1 MENDYYDYINILA
14 FLGLYKYENK
24 TGIKVDILTDFRNR
38 ATNIMGDA
46 IEVNRD
52 EELRKIKDFVRRYSE
67 YFEINDDIVKLKDN
81 ISYQHLASLEKEVR
95 EKEEIDEE
103 ISSIVDDPN
112 LLAVL
117 GVYTIRE
124 IIIDYLKLERELE
137 NNYKLLFTKKDNLS
151 LRNKIAKLLRTR
163 AAFLIQIHMLPEYS
177 AGALMKVVCDLAGG
191 DSLYYDI
198 DPLNMDLYMQS
209 DYYSLDEDSLEN
221 IENMLYDTCQYSIF
235 GGSKQDL
242 SSFKLLDE
250 VSKIYF
256 IDKFPDK
263 EDSDN
268 LDFNPYMLIS
278 SKEKRDYLEDRLFYL
293 TYLDKLSKYIS
304 KYGYSNDLVMAYKR
318 LLYSLDNL
326 SDKLYIDGN
335 LEKALDKAKD
345 IEIDE
350 ESFIGLHDEIL
361 FMADE
366 IFQVDV
372 NEYTIRKLLMLATYY
387 EITKNEDL
395 FYIINNYQYHNNYKW
410 FSEIIF
416 VDGKNKDYTK
426 KL

>member
-24 TGIKVDILTDFRNR
+24 TCIKVDILTDFRNR

-81 ISYQHLASLEKEVR
+81 ISYQHLANLEKEVR

-163 AAFLIQIHMLPEYS
+163 TAFLIQIHMLPEYS

-198 DPLNMDLYMQS
+198 DPINMDLYMQS

-256 IDKFPDK
+256 IDKFLDK
-263 EDSDN
+263 EDCDN
-268 LDFNPYMLIS
+268 LDFNPYMFIS

-416 VDGKNKDYTK
+416 GDGKNKDYTR

>member
-24 TGIKVDILTDFRNR
+24 TCIKVDILTDFRNR

-52 EELRKIKDFVRRYSE
+52 EELRKIKDFVRRYSD
-67 YFEINDDIVKLKDN
+67 YFEINDEVVKLKNN
-81 ISYQHLASLEKEVR
+81 ISYQYLTSLEREVR

-112 LLAVL
+112 LLMIL
-117 GVYTIRE
+117 GVYTLRE
-124 IIIDYLKLERELE
+124 IVINYLKLESELE
-137 NNYKLLFTKKDNLS
+137 KNYKLLFTKKDNLS

-163 AAFLIQIHMLPEYS
+163 VAFLIQIHVLPEHN
-177 AGALMKVVCDLAGG
+177 ADALMKVISDLADG
-191 DSLYYDI
+191 DSSYYEV
-198 DPLNMDLYMQS
+198 DPLNMDLYMES
-209 DYYSLDEDSLEN
+209 DYYSFDETSLED
-221 IENMLYDTCQYSIF
+221 IENMLYSTCQYSIF
-235 GGSKQDL
+235 GGDKNGL

-256 IDKFPDK
+256 IDKFPNK

-268 LDFNPYMLIS
+268 LDFNPYMFIS
-278 SKEKRDYLEDRLFYL
+278 SKEKRDYLENRLFYL

-387 EITKNEDL
+387 EITRDEDL
-395 FYIINNYQYHNNYKW
+395 FYIINNHQYHNNYKW

-416 VDGKNKDYTK
+416 GEGKNKDYTK